1 MAVSATALPPAA
13 LTPTRVSSP
22 ARDFVRRIRRSWGA
36 RVGFFILVLL
46 IGCALAAPLLAPY
59 DPTDLGP
66 DTLAAPSPTHYFG
79 TDFGGRDIFSRTVFG
94 ARLSL
99 LVGLVAVSIAAVIG
113 VTTGLVAGFYGGW
126 ADMLLMRA
134 IDVMLAFPGILLAL
148 AIVSM
153 LGPGLFNLMIAVGIS
168 AIPGYARLTRGSVLS
183 AREELYVQAAQS
195 VGVPNRRIILLHIL
209 PNIFAPILVAA
220 TLGIGT
226 AMLAAAALSF
236 IGLGDQPSTPEWG
249 RMLSEGRQYLR
260 DQAWIA
266 TFPGLAIML
275 SVLAMNLLGDGLRDA
290 LDPRLKN

>member
-1 MAVSATALPPAA
+1 MAPSASVLRPAPPVV
-13 LTPTRVSSP
+13 PRQSSP
-22 ARDFVRRIRRSWGA
+22 ARDFLRRIRRSWGA
-36 RVGFFILVLL
+36 RLGFTILVVL
-46 IGCALAAPLLAPY
+46 IFCALAAPLLAPF
-59 DPTDLGP
+59 DPSNLGP
-66 DTLAAPSPTHYFG
+66 DTLSAPSPAHFFG
-79 TDFGGRDIFSRTVFG
+79 TDFGGRDIFSRVLFG

-113 VTTGLVAGFYGGW
+113 VTTGLIAGFYGSRT
-126 ADMLLMRA
+126 DMLLMRT

-148 AIVSM
+148 ALVSM
-153 LGPGLFNLMIAVGIS
+153 LGPGLFNLMVAVGIS
-168 AIPGYARLTRGSVLS
+168 AIPSYARLTRGSVLS
-183 AREELYVQAAQS
+183 AREELYVEAAQS
-195 VGVPNRRIILLHIL
+195 IGVPNRRIMLLHIL

-266 TFPGLAIML
+266 TFPGVAIML

-290 LDPRLKN
+290 LDPRLKT

>member
-1 MAVSATALPPAA
+1 MSVTATLPPIAA
-13 LTPTRVSSP
+13 PVAPRVSSP
-22 ARDFVRRIRRSWGA
+22 ARDFLRRIRRSWGA
-36 RVGFFILVLL
+36 KIGFTVLVLL
-46 IGCALAAPLLAPY
+46 IACALLAPLIAPF
-59 DPTDLGP
+59 DPVSLGP
-66 DTLAAPSPTHYFG
+66 DPLAAPSAEHWFG
-79 TDFGGRDIFSRTVFG
+79 TDFGGRDIFSRVLFG

-99 LVGLVAVSIAAVIG
+99 LVGLIAVSIASLIG
-113 VTTGLVAGFYGGW
+113 VSAGLLAGFYGGW
-126 ADMLLMRA
+126 ADMLLMRT

-168 AIPGYARLTRGSVLS
+168 AIPGYARITRGSVLS
-183 AREELYVQAAQS
+183 AREELYVQAALS
-195 VGVPNRRIILLHIL
+195 IGVPNGRIMLLHIL

>member
-1 MAVSATALPPAA
+1 MPPLSPAGI
-13 LTPTRVSSP
+13 SSP
-22 ARDFVRRIRRSWGA
+22 ARDFARRIRRSWGA
-36 RVGFFILVLL
+36 RIGFAVLLVL
-46 IGCALAAPLLAPY
+46 IVCALAAPLLAPF
-59 DPTDLGP
+59 DPVDLGP
-66 DTLAAPSPTHYFG
+66 DALAAPSPAHYFG
-79 TDFGGRDIFSRTVFG
+79 TDFGGRDIFSRVVFG

-99 LVGLVAVSIAAVIG
+99 LVGLISVGIASLVG
-113 VTTGLVAGFYGGW
+113 VTAGLVAGFYGGW
-126 ADMLLMRA
+126 ADMLLMRS

-195 VGVPNRRIILLHIL
+195 EGVPNRRIMLLHIL

-226 AMLAAAALSF
+226 AMLSAAALSF

-275 SVLAMNLLGDGLRDA
+275 SVLAMNLFGDGLRDA

>member
-1 MAVSATALPPAA
+1 MTATATLLSIPSISTAV
-13 LTPTRVSSP
+13 VSSP
-22 ARDFVRRIRRSWGA
+22 ARDFARRIRRSWGA
-36 RVGFFILVLL
+36 RIGFAVLLVLIL
-46 IGCALAAPLLAPY
+46 CAIGAPLLAPF
-59 DPTDLGP
+59 DPVDLGP
-66 DTLAAPSPTHYFG
+66 DPLAAPSIAHYFG
-79 TDFGGRDIFSRTVFG
+79 TDFGGRDIFSRVVFG

-99 LVGLVAVSIAAVIG
+99 LVGLISVGIASIVG
-113 VTTGLVAGFYGGW
+113 VTAGLVAGFYGGW
-126 ADMLLMRA
+126 ADMLLMRT

-226 AMLAAAALSF
+226 AMLSAAALSF

-275 SVLAMNLLGDGLRDA
+275 SVLAVNLFGDGLRDA
-290 LDPRLKN
+290 LDPRLKS

>member
-1 MAVSATALPPAA
+1 MTA
-13 LTPTRVSSP
+13 TRVSSP

-36 RVGFFILVLL
+36 RVGFFILVVL

-66 DTLAAPSPTHYFG
+66 DTLSAPSQTHYFG

-99 LVGLVAVSIAAVIG
+99 LVGLVAVSIATLIG

-126 ADMLLMRA
+126 ADMLLMRT

-195 VGVPNRRIILLHIL
+195 IGVPNRRIMLLHIL

-290 LDPRLKN
+290 LDPRLRN

>member
-1 MAVSATALPPAA
+1 M
-13 LTPTRVSSP
+13 
-22 ARDFVRRIRRSWGA
+22 RRIRRSWGA
-36 RVGFFILVLL
+36 RVGFAVLL
-46 IGCALAAPLLAPY
+46 LLILAAISAPLLAPF
-59 DPTDLGP
+59 DPSDLGP
-66 DTLAAPSPTHYFG
+66 DPLAAPSAKHYFG
-79 TDFGGRDIFSRTVFG
+79 TDFGGRDVFSRVVFG

-99 LVGLVAVSIAAVIG
+99 LVGLVAVGIASVVG
-113 VTTGLVAGFYGGW
+113 VTAGLVAGFYGSW
-126 ADMLLMRA
+126 TDMLLMRT

-183 AREELYVQAAQS
+183 AREELYVTAAHS
-195 VGVPNRRIILLHIL
+195 VGVTNRRIMLLHIL

-220 TLGIGT
+220 TLGIGS
-226 AMLAAAALSF
+226 AILSAAALSF

-290 LDPRLKN
+290 LDPRLRLLTFT

>member
-1 MAVSATALPPAA
+1 MAPRL
-13 LTPTRVSSP
+13 SSP
-22 ARDFVRRIRRSWGA
+22 ARDFLRRIRRSWGA
-36 RVGFFILVLL
+36 KIGFSVLL
-46 IGCALAAPLLAPY
+46 LLIVCALLAPFIAPF
-59 DPTDLGP
+59 DPVALGP
-66 DTLAAPSPTHYFG
+66 DPLAAPSAAYFFG
-79 TDFGGRDIFSRTVFG
+79 TDFGGRDIFSRVLFG

-99 LVGLVAVSIAAVIG
+99 LVGLISVSIASLIG
-113 VTTGLVAGFYGGW
+113 VSAGLLAGFYGGW
-126 ADMLLMRA
+126 TDMLLMRT

-168 AIPGYARLTRGSVLS
+168 AIPGYARITRGSVLS

-195 VGVPNRRIILLHIL
+195 IGVPNGRIMLLHIL

-290 LDPRLKN
+290 LDPRLKI

>member
-1 MAVSATALPPAA
+1 MPSISIAG
-13 LTPTRVSSP
+13 VSSP
-22 ARDFVRRIRRSWGA
+22 ARDFARRIRRSWGA
-36 RVGFFILVLL
+36 RIGFTVLVVLILCA
-46 IGCALAAPLLAPY
+46 IGAPLLAPF
-59 DPTDLGP
+59 DPVDLGP
-66 DTLAAPSPTHYFG
+66 DPLAAPSTAHYFG
-79 TDFGGRDIFSRTVFG
+79 TDFGGRDIFSRVVFG

-99 LVGLVAVSIAAVIG
+99 LVGLISVGIASIVG
-113 VTTGLVAGFYGGW
+113 VTAGLVAGFYGGW
-126 ADMLLMRA
+126 TDMLLMRG

-153 LGPGLFNLMIAVGIS
+153 LGPGLFNLMIAVGIA

-183 AREELYVQAAQS
+183 AREELYVQAAHS
-195 VGVPNRRIILLHIL
+195 VGVPNRRIMLLHIL

-226 AMLAAAALSF
+226 AMLSAAALSF

-266 TFPGLAIML
+266 TFPGVAIML

>member
-1 MAVSATALPPAA
+1 MSTSAALSTLAAPAA
-13 LTPTRVSSP
+13 PRVSSP
-22 ARDFVRRIRRSWGA
+22 ARDFLRRIRRSWGA
-36 RVGFFILVLL
+36 KIGFSVLLLL
-46 IGCALAAPLLAPY
+46 IGCALLAPFIAPF
-59 DPTDLGP
+59 DPVSLGP
-66 DTLAAPSPTHYFG
+66 DALAAPSAAHFFG
-79 TDFGGRDIFSRTVFG
+79 TDFGGRDIFSRVLFG

-99 LVGLVAVSIAAVIG
+99 LVGLISVSIASLIG
-113 VTTGLVAGFYGGW
+113 VSAGLLAGFYGGW
-126 ADMLLMRA
+126 TDMLLMRTL
-134 IDVMLAFPGILLAL
+134 DVMLAFPGILLAL

-168 AIPGYARLTRGSVLS
+168 AIPGYARITRGSVLS
-183 AREELYVQAAQS
+183 AREELYVQAALS
-195 VGVPNRRIILLHIL
+195 IGVPNGRIMLLHIL

-226 AMLAAAALSF
+226 AMWAAAALSF